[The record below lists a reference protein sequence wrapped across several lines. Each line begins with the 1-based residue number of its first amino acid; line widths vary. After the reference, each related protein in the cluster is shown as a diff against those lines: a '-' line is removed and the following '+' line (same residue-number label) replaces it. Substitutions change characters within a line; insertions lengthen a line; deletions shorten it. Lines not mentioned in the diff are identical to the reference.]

1 MQNKWKEVELG
12 DISTIK
18 LGTNSNKGENNFYP
32 EPELVIIAKGFGDI
46 GKVKISPPESLI
58 TNSSIVLK
66 LNEDIADKKFY
77 YYYLQ
82 TRNLRNITSDSKRP
96 QMMIKNLKKLK
107 VKIPPLIEQQK
118 IVSILSTFD
127 NKIKQNNKMC
137 KALEKAVQ
145 AIYERWFMDFE
156 FPDKADKPYKS
167 NGGEFVDNNWGRLPK
182 GWRVGKYTD
191 IIDVVGGATPKMT
204 TKEYWGGDIPL
215 FRPGDFQETPYVSE
229 TEKCITKL
237 GLRKSKGNIYPKDTV
252 FVTARGAVGKVNINT
267 KPMAVNES
275 CFALLGKKNV
285 GQYFVYML
293 TRNCYEELIE
303 KSHGIDFHTIDAE
316 TFDSI
321 KIVIPSRTVI
331 QKFQKAVAPLF
342 DEIKKLSLTNN
353 ALSKLR
359 DNLLFELTSGE
370 MRVV

>member
-12 DISTIK
+12 EISTIK
-18 LGTNSNKGENNFYP
+18 LGTNPKEGKNNLYP

-66 LNEDIADKKFY
+66 LNEDIADKRFY

-96 QMMIKNLKKLK
+96 QMMIKNLKNLK

-167 NGGEFVDNNWGRLPK
+167 NGGEFVDNNWEGYLK
-182 GWRVGKYTD
+182 AGV
-191 IIDVVGGATPKMT
+191 
-204 TKEYWGGDIPL
+204 L
-215 FRPGDFQETPYVSE
+215 
-229 TEKCITKL
+229 
-237 GLRKSKGNIYPKDTV
+237 GNI
-252 FVTARGAVGKVNINT
+252 RI
-267 KPMAVNES
+267 
-275 CFALLGKKNV
+275 LL
-285 GQYFVYML
+285 ML
-293 TRNCYEELIE
+293 
-303 KSHGIDFHTIDAE
+303 
-316 TFDSI
+316 
-321 KIVIPSRTVI
+321 
-331 QKFQKAVAPLF
+331 
-342 DEIKKLSLTNN
+342 
-353 ALSKLR
+353 
-359 DNLLFELTSGE
+359 
-370 MRVV
+370 